1 MAMPDFSLRWILDPV
16 DRAEFLDAYWE
27 ARPLVVARNRPD
39 YFRDLLSLDEID
51 RVLTTMNLA
60 HPDVQMVNA
69 AEEIRSDRY
78 TYRNGMIDVVKLYQH
93 FADGSTIILP
103 HLHTRVPALAAF
115 CRGLEREFG
124 CRFQTNIYMTPG
136 EAQGFK
142 AHYDTHDVFVLQIAG
157 SKDWRLYE
165 TPVELPLKGQRYD
178 SSRHATGDL
187 SQSFTLHPGDML
199 YVPRGLVH
207 DASSSDEVSLH
218 ITTGVMA
225 STWTDL
231 MLDALSA
238 VALEDVEFRR
248 SLPFG
253 FAGDDFDRGQ
263 ARETFSRLLD
273 RLAAKADLD
282 EVMDHFVDDLVST
295 RHPLLQGQMAQLA
308 RLDGLTAADEAGVR
322 PELIHRL
329 QETAD
334 SIRVEAYGREITLPA
349 HAGPAVR
356 HALGAARY
364 RIGDLP
370 GDLDDAGKLVL
381 VRRLVREGLVRL
393 F

>member
-1 MAMPDFSLRWILDPV
+1 MAEADFSLQWILDPV
-16 DRAEFLDAYWE
+16 DRAEFLEAYWE
-27 ARPLVVARNRPD
+27 ARPLVVARGRPD
-39 YFRDLLSLDEID
+39 HFRHLLSLEEID
-51 RVLTTMNLA
+51 RVITTMNLA

-69 AEEIRSDRY
+69 AEDIRADRY
-78 TYRNGMIDVVKLYQH
+78 TYRNGMIDVVKLYQL

-103 HLHTRVPALAAF
+103 QLHTRVPPLAAF

-142 AHYDTHDVFVLQIAG
+142 PHYDAHDVFVLQIAG
-157 SKDWRLYE
+157 SKDWRLYG
-165 TPVELPLKGQRYD
+165 TPVELPLKGQRFN
-178 SSRHATGDL
+178 SERHETGAV
-187 SQSFTLHPGDML
+187 SQTFTLHPGDML

-253 FAGDDFDRGQ
+253 FAGDGFDRAP
-263 ARETFSRLLD
+263 ARETFARLIE
-273 RLAAKADLD
+273 RFAAKADLD
-282 EVMDHFVDDLVST
+282 EVLEHFVDDLVST
-295 RHPLLQGQMAQLA
+295 RHPLLQGQMSQLA
-308 RLDGLTAADEAGVR
+308 RLDTLTVDDEAGVR
-322 PELIHRL
+322 PELIHRI
-329 QETAD
+329 QETVD
-334 SIRVEAYGREITLPA
+334 SVRIDCYGREISMPA
-349 HAGPAVR
+349 HAAPAVR
-356 HALGAARY
+356 HALEQQRY
-364 RIGDLP
+364 RIADLP
-370 GDLDDAGKLVL
+370 GDLDDSGKLVL
-381 VRRLVREGLVRL
+381 IRRLVREGLVRL
-393 F
+393 L